1 MAFANKALQ
10 KIQGT
15 FIGNSIVLYIVLS
28 EWLFKLSK
36 LREYNYSKESYFQE
50 DFEKD

>member
-15 FIGNSIVLYIVLS
+15 FIGNTIVLYIALS

-36 LREYNYSKESYFQE
+36 LREYNYYKKSYFQE
-50 DFEKD
+50 DFENN

>member
-15 FIGNSIVLYIVLS
+15 FIENTIVLYIVLS
-28 EWLFKLSK
+28 EGLFKLSK
-36 LREYNYSKESYFQE
+36 LREYNYYKKYYFQE